1 MTYSSVA
8 VIWNTLHERFYNM
21 ANSLPEEAL
30 GLRIG
35 AASVGYMLRHNA
47 EVEYLFAEWFF
58 RRPLPPGLELLTS
71 RGPAAGRDRAEFLD
85 REGLL
90 ALLRAS
96 NQHVLE
102 AMRELPE
109 EAWRMAVDSPMGAS
123 TPLEAVSRLLYHTG
137 LHAGQISL
145 IQKHAQSAGQAT

>member
-21 ANSLPEEAL
+21 ANSLPEQAL

-35 AASVGYMLRHNA
+35 SASVGYMLRHNA

-58 RRPLPPGLELLTS
+58 RRALPPGLEILTS
-71 RGPAAGRDRAEFLD
+71 RGPAAGRERAEFLD

-90 ALLRAS
+90 ALLRTS
-96 NQHVLE
+96 NQHVME
-102 AMRELPE
+102 AMRQLPE
-109 EAWRMAVDSPMGAS
+109 EVWRVAVDSPMGAS

-145 IQKHAQSAGQAT
+145 IQKHAQPAGQAT

>member
-1 MTYSSVA
+1 MTYSTVA
-8 VIWNTLHERFYNM
+8 VMWNTLHERFYQM
-21 ANSLPEEAL
+21 ADSLSEQNL
-30 GLRIG
+30 DLRIG
-35 AASVGYMLRHNA
+35 VASIGYMLRHNA

-58 RRPLPPGLELLTS
+58 GRALPPGLDILTS
-71 RGPAAGRDRAEFLD
+71 RGPAAGRDHAEFMD

-96 NQHVLE
+96 NLHVTE

-109 EAWRMAVDSPMGAS
+109 EAWHVPVDSPMGAS

-145 IQKHAQSAGQAT
+145 IQKYAQTAGQAT

>member
-1 MTYSSVA
+1 MTYSTVA

-21 ANSLPEEAL
+21 AHSLPEQDL
-30 GLRIG
+30 SLRIG
-35 AASVGYMLRHNA
+35 PATIGYMLRHNA

-58 RRPLPPGLELLTS
+58 RRGLPAGLDILTS
-71 RGPAAGRDRAEFLD
+71 RGPAAGRDRAEFMD

-96 NQHVLE
+96 NLHVTE
-102 AMRELPE
+102 AMRELPDE
-109 EAWRMAVDSPMGAS
+109 GWHVPVDSPMGAS
-123 TPLEAVSRLLYHTG
+123 TPLEAISRLLYHTG

-145 IQKHAQSAGQAT
+145 IQKYAQPAEQAT

>member
-58 RRPLPPGLELLTS
+58 RRPLPPGLEILTS
-71 RGPAAGRDRAEFLD
+71 RGPAAGGERDEFLD
-85 REGLL
+85 RECLL

-96 NQHVLE
+96 NQHVVE

-145 IQKHAQSAGQAT
+145 IQKHAQPAGQTT